1 MDESSKPDDFILPSG
16 LKNNYVLSEHRY
28 EKIMKVINFLIWK
41 KNDNQ
46 KIIIFVNTCY
56 SVDFYTKIIMN
67 LSSFRNIPVYGV
79 HGKMKQK
86 KRTKIANSFINEPQG
101 ILISTDLIARG
112 IDFQDVNFILQID
125 PPQVNNNFFLFL

>member
-1 MDESSKPDDFILPSG
+1 
-16 LKNNYVLSEHRY
+16 
-28 EKIMKVINFLIWK
+28 MKVLNFLIWK
-41 KNDNQ
+41 KAENQ

-56 SVDFYTKIIMN
+56 SVDFYTKLLMN
-67 LSSFRNIPVYGV
+67 LSYFKKIPIYGV

-86 KRTKIANSFINEPQG
+86 KRTKIANAFITDSQG

-125 PPQVNNNFFLFL
+125 PPQVN